1 VPDTRLSFDE
11 LGMHSIRPLLRASDY
26 RFLELY
32 AIEKNLNSL
41 RGHGGGLQ
49 ILSDSASSL
58 QGLRVCRRGLA
69 ERNSCCQ
76 EKSESK
82 KEWAMHESRGSRTGR
97 QL

>member
-26 RFLELY
+26 RFRELC

-49 ILSDSASSL
+49 ILSELAYFSEQLAGFESL
-58 QGLRVCRRGLA
+58 PTRSGR
-69 ERNSCCQ
+69 
-76 EKSESK
+76 K
-82 KEWAMHESRGSRTGR
+82 K
-97 QL
+97 QLLPREVREQKGMGDA